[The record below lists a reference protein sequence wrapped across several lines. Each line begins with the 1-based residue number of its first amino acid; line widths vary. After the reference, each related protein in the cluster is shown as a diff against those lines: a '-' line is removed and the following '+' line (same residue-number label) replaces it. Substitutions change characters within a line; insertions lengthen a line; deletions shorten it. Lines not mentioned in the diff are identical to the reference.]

1 MLPSSVHTKS
11 QQETSKGK
19 VMSDI
24 YVAIADPKR
33 REILEAL
40 AREDQTVAQ
49 LVKSTGETTA
59 TINKHIA
66 ILKTAKLVN
75 ASRAKTAV
83 YSINPAGI
91 KPLGIWAAKVAGAK
105 LSAELEIRA
114 DELGEKAEEILN
126 QGSTWLSKKIDP
138 KSKVKDVNGLAKL
151 LGRVL
156 ADTKKTATDEV
167 TDKVDS
173 VVHEVKIRIKK
184 K

>member
-1 MLPSSVHTKS
+1 
-11 QQETSKGK
+11 
-19 VMSDI
+19 MSDI
-24 YVAIADPKR
+24 FVAISDPKR
-33 REILEAL
+33 RELLEVL
-40 AREDQTVAQ
+40 AKADSSAAE
-49 LVKSTGETTA
+49 LSKSTGETLA
-59 TINKHIA
+59 AVNKHLA
-66 ILKTAKLVN
+66 VLKTAQLVK
-75 ASRAKTAV
+75 ASRAKTPV

-105 LSAELEIRA
+105 LSAELETRA
-114 DELGEKAEEILN
+114 DELGEKAEELLN

-167 TDKVDS
+167 TSKVDD
-173 VVHEVKIRIKK
+173 VVKEVKSRVKK

>member
-1 MLPSSVHTKS
+1 
-11 QQETSKGK
+11 
-19 VMSDI
+19 MSDI
-24 YVAIADPKR
+24 FVAISDPKR
-33 REILEAL
+33 RELLEVL
-40 AREDQTVAQ
+40 AKVDATAAELAKSNGETLAAVNKQLSVLKEAH
-49 LVKSTGETTA
+49 LVK
-59 TINKHIA
+59 
-66 ILKTAKLVN
+66 
-75 ASRAKTAV
+75 ASRAKTPV

-114 DELGEKAEEILN
+114 DELGEKAEELLN

-167 TDKVDS
+167 SDKVES
-173 VVHEVKIRIKK
+173 VVKEVKTRINKK
-184 K
+184 

>member
-11 QQETSKGK
+11 QPENRKEK

-24 YVAIADPKR
+24 FVAISDAKR
-33 REILEAL
+33 RAIVESL

-59 TINKHIA
+59 AVNKHLA
-66 ILKTAKLVN
+66 VLKEAHLVKS
-75 ASRAKTAV
+75 SRAKVAV
-83 YSINPAGI
+83 YSINPAGV

-105 LSAELEIRA
+105 LGAELEVRA
-114 DELGEKAEEILN
+114 GELGEKAEELAN
-126 QGSTWLSKKIDP
+126 QGSAWLSKKIDP

-156 ADTKKTATDEV
+156 ADTKKNAADGV
-167 TDKVDS
+167 TEKVDS
-173 VVHEVKIRIKK
+173 VVKEVKTRVRR
-184 K
+184 